1 MNIPETMQAFVLTG
15 HGGMDKL
22 VFHENWPVP
31 VPSDDEVLIKVGA
44 CGLNNTDVNTRS
56 GWYSKSVSVATTGD
70 AYEELNDDDPAW
82 GGSPITFPRIQGADA
97 AGIVVSVGANAD
109 QSLIGKRVIT
119 DNWLR
124 DWNNPLDKNKTGYF
138 GSEMDG
144 GFAEYTKTDY
154 RNVGVVDC
162 VLSDAELATF
172 SCSYTTAEGM
182 LSKANVNSSDSVLVT
197 GASGGVGTALIQ
209 LAKRRGATVVGLA
222 SAHKHA
228 ALLQLGADTVLPR
241 TPSDLSSELK
251 KAIGTPTVSVV
262 ADVVGGPSFSMFIDV
277 LERGGRYTC
286 SGAIGGPIV
295 DLDLRTL
302 YLRDLTF
309 TGSTVVTPSIFK
321 DLVRYI
327 ENDEIKPVLAASYPL
342 KDLKL
347 AQQAFIDKQHS
358 GKLVVTMP
366 ND

>member
-1 MNIPETMQAFVLTG
+1 
-15 HGGMDKL
+15 
-22 VFHENWPVP
+22 
-31 VPSDDEVLIKVGA
+31 
-44 CGLNNTDVNTRS
+44 
-56 GWYSKSVSVATTGD
+56 
-70 AYEELNDDDPAW
+70 
-82 GGSPITFPRIQGADA
+82 
-97 AGIVVSVGANAD
+97 
-109 QSLIGKRVIT
+109 
-119 DNWLR
+119 
-124 DWNNPLDKNKTGYF
+124 
-138 GSEMDG
+138 
-144 GFAEYTKTDY
+144 
-154 RNVGVVDC
+154 
-162 VLSDAELATF
+162 
-172 SCSYTTAEGM
+172 
-182 LSKANVNSSDSVLVT
+182 
-197 GASGGVGTALIQ
+197 
-209 LAKRRGATVVGLA
+209 
-222 SAHKHA
+222 
-228 ALLQLGADTVLPR
+228 
-241 TPSDLSSELK
+241 LK

-309 TGSTVVTPSIFK
+309 TGSTVVAPSIFK

-366 ND
+366 NN